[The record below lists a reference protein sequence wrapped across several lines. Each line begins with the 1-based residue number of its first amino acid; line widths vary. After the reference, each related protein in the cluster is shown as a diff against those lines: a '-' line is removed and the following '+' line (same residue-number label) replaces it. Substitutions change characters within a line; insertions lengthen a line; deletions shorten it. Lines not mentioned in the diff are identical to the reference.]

1 MHDAGRMVAVTPQ
14 TVSGRNACGP
24 ARNTAEGAAMNQ
36 ISPPGAAGTLQRW
49 LTGPRIGGLPNL
61 A

>member
-1 MHDAGRMVAVTPQ
+1 
-14 TVSGRNACGP
+14 
-24 ARNTAEGAAMNQ
+24 MNQ